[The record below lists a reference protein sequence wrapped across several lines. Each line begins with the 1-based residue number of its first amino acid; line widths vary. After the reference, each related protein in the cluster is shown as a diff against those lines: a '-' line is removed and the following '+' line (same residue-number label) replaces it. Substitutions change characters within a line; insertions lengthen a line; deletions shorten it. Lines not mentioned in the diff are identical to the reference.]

1 MSYYDFYIISYS
13 YHEQLKL
20 EFSSNWNL
28 LYKKILK
35 FEWFQLKIKILKS
48 SIEKMLDLSKF

>member
-1 MSYYDFYIISYS
+1 MIFYIISYS

-28 LYKKILK
+28 LHKKNFNI
-35 FEWFQLKIKILKS
+35 WVVSIQLKIKILKS